1 MVLANKLGIDN
12 AAELARKEEELSKK
26 KAVQLFESGQLF
38 ALEVGTFKSLAQ
50 IHELLFEEIYD
61 FAGKIRDVNI
71 AKDDFQFTPR
81 IFLEQSLLYIDK
93 LPHQTFDEIIDKY
106 ADMNVAHP
114 FREGNGRSMR
124 IWLDCML
131 RASLGQVVDWNAVD
145 KDAYFNAMV
154 RSHVSTGEL
163 KYLLLQAL
171 TDDLGRA
178 TFFKGLDHSYYYEG
192 YNYYQAEMFTG
203 IGDEGRE

>member
-38 ALEVGTFKSLAQ
+38 ALEVGTFKSLTQ

-71 AKDDFQFTPR
+71 AKDNFQFAPR

>member
-12 AAELARKEEELSKK
+12 AAQLARREEELSKK

-38 ALEVGTFKSLAQ
+38 ALEIGSFKGLAQ
-50 IHELLFEEIYD
+50 IHEILFEEIYD

-71 AKDDFQFTPR
+71 AKDNFQFAPR

-131 RASLGQVVDWNAVD
+131 RASLGQVVDWSAVD

-163 KYLLLQAL
+163 KYLLLKAL
-171 TDDLGRA
+171 TDDLGRV

-192 YNYYQAEMFTG
+192 YNYYRTEDL
-203 IGDEGRE
+203 IEEDVE

>member
-12 AAELARKEEELSKK
+12 AAQLARREEELSKK

-38 ALEVGTFKSLAQ
+38 ALEIGTFKGLAQ
-50 IHELLFEEIYD
+50 IHEILFEEIYD

-71 AKDDFQFTPR
+71 AKDNFQFAPR

-171 TDDLGRA
+171 TDDLGKV

-192 YNYYQAEMFTG
+192 YNYYRTEDL
-203 IGDEGRE
+203 IEEDVE

>member
-12 AAELARKEEELSKK
+12 AAQLARREEELSKK

-38 ALEVGTFKSLAQ
+38 ALEIGTFKGLAQ
-50 IHELLFEEIYD
+50 IHEILFEEIYD

-71 AKDDFQFTPR
+71 AKDNFQFAPR

-154 RSHVSTGEL
+154 RSHE
-163 KYLLLQAL
+163 
-171 TDDLGRA
+171 
-178 TFFKGLDHSYYYEG
+178 
-192 YNYYQAEMFTG
+192 
-203 IGDEGRE
+203 